1 MFISVECTHTFN
13 VPRCSR
19 FGSPFSCVSLL
30 RAACVK
36 VRGFI
41 CGSICAARVFFRAD
55 SGGRGRPSR
64 GVAPPIR
71 AAFSYFGG
79 FLWRPCRTH
88 THTHTRVHTYTH
100 THTHTQ
106 GAHLLSKKKAKNES
120 RFMAGACC
128 CCLLVLTGTVGGFIW
143 ALQSMTYP
151 GEVPRG
157 VLLATRQ
164 QHVSNTLATHDLS
177 RRGGWQA
184 CIKCKECVMP

>member
-100 THTHTQ
+100 THTHTHTGRAPAQ
-106 GAHLLSKKKAKNES
+106 QKEGQEREPFYGRRLL
-120 RFMAGACC
+120 
-128 CCLLVLTGTVGGFIW
+128 LLPARPDGHCGWIYLGPSV
-143 ALQSMTYP
+143 
-151 GEVPRG
+151 
-157 VLLATRQ
+157 
-164 QHVSNTLATHDLS
+164 HDLS
-177 RRGGWQA
+177 RRGAQRCA
-184 CIKCKECVMP
+184 PSNTSATR